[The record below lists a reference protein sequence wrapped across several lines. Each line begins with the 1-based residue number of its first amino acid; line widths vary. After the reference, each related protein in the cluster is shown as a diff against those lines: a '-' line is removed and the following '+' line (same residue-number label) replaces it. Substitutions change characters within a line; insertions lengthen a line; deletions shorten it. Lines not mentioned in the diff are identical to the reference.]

1 MLGYRSLDDLKKQIT
16 ILADSDFKFF
26 ANLFTPF
33 ADIEFI
39 AGRSIDKKYLSGFDA
54 LLVRSVT
61 KVNKELICGSGLKF
75 VGTATSGVEH
85 IDQEALAKAGI
96 SFSSAKGANAD
107 SVCDYVIAA
116 LVALDSNCQNFTDK
130 FLNRSYGIIGAGE
143 VGHRLIT
150 RLMQCGVRDVL
161 VYDPPL
167 REEHDSENRLIFSTL
182 DEVLSC
188 NVVSVHA
195 PLETSGSYPTTELL
209 GAHEINGLQ
218 TGTILVNA
226 SRGGILDEVALLT
239 RLKSEA
245 GFERNER
252 LSCVLDVWDSEPL
265 ARKSLVEAVDIAT
278 PHIAGYSAQAK
289 QNAIEILRGKLIETF
304 DIEAKLLSSESSRS
318 TALSE
323 VLPRESLNDPVSLIS
338 ALYPL
343 KELSEQMKYGSMHS
357 KGPGFDAQR
366 SKLRE
371 RNEFQTYVIDQFVKL
386 AEADRQFLKGLG
398 FRD

>member
-85 IDQEALAKAGI
+85 IDQEAMAKAGI

-116 LVALDSNCQNFTDK
+116 LVALDSNCQNFTDR

-150 RLMQCGVRDVL
+150 RLMQ
-161 VYDPPL
+161 
-167 REEHDSENRLIFSTL
+167 
-182 DEVLSC
+182 
-188 NVVSVHA
+188 
-195 PLETSGSYPTTELL
+195 
-209 GAHEINGLQ
+209 
-218 TGTILVNA
+218 
-226 SRGGILDEVALLT
+226 
-239 RLKSEA
+239 
-245 GFERNER
+245 
-252 LSCVLDVWDSEPL
+252 
-265 ARKSLVEAVDIAT
+265 
-278 PHIAGYSAQAK
+278 
-289 QNAIEILRGKLIETF
+289 
-304 DIEAKLLSSESSRS
+304 
-318 TALSE
+318 
-323 VLPRESLNDPVSLIS
+323 
-338 ALYPL
+338 
-343 KELSEQMKYGSMHS
+343 
-357 KGPGFDAQR
+357 
-366 SKLRE
+366 
-371 RNEFQTYVIDQFVKL
+371 
-386 AEADRQFLKGLG
+386 
-398 FRD
+398 